1 MSLTDKLPDGFEQS
15 PCELCGHDERVLVAK
30 HTDLFL
36 GGQTVFSMQ
45 RCLHCGAIYQHPRP
59 SYAKMA
65 EYYPSDYV
73 AYTPG
78 LHKESR
84 LARFFREYGLK
95 KRWRL
100 IERYVGNGR
109 LLDVGS
115 ATGDFLSVMRSQPN
129 WKLVGIEPIHS
140 AVVRSRNEVGVD
152 VVEGLLND
160 VPFSHESFDVITMW
174 DVIEHVYDP
183 VAVIKQAANLLR
195 PGGILV
201 INQPNL
207 GSIDRRLF
215 GTAWAG
221 YDLPRHLYLFP
232 ADLLRSTMEKV
243 GLEEIERKCLYGSH
257 GAAGTSVTFAVVKW
271 LGHGRFS
278 QTVRKLLLS
287 KIMRLLFAPYFM
299 VIDHFKLGSNV
310 TTVFQKKYE

>member
-1 MSLTDKLPDGFEQS
+1 MSDLPTGFERS
-15 PCELCGHDERVLVAK
+15 ACEICGHDERVLVARNP
-30 HTDLFL
+30 DLFL
-36 GGQTVFSMQ
+36 GGGTLFSMQ
-45 RCLHCGAIYQHPRP
+45 ECLHCGVIYQHPRP
-59 SYAKMA
+59 SFEKMA
-65 EYYPSDYV
+65 DYYPSDYV

-78 LHKESR
+78 LHEESQLTR
-84 LARFFREYGLK
+84 LFREYGLK

-100 IERYVGNGR
+100 IERYVENGR

-115 ATGDFLSVMRSQPN
+115 ATGDFLSVMRSQQN

-140 AVVRSRNEVGVD
+140 AIVRSRIEVGID

-160 VPFSHESFDVITMW
+160 VPFAAGSFDVITMW
-174 DVIEHVYDP
+174 DVVEHVYNP
-183 VAVIKQAANLLR
+183 VEVIRQAAHLLR

-215 GTAWAG
+215 DAAWAG

-232 ADLLRSTMEKV
+232 ADLLCSIMAEA
-243 GLEEIERKCLYGSH
+243 GLEQIERKCLYGSYS
-257 GAAGTSVTFAVVKW
+257 ATGTSVVFAVVK
-271 LGHGRFS
+271 RFGYGS
-278 QTVRKLLLS
+278 FSRTVHKLLLS
-287 KIMRLLFAPYFM
+287 KIMRLLFAPYFI
-299 VIDHFKLGSNV
+299 VIDYFKLGSNV